1 MNQRGLSLLETLLA
15 ISITAVIG
23 VAISALMAAA
33 ANSLSSRDDGRST
46 AIRLATTNIRLGA
59 YIAPSLCVL
68 DKSNNH
74 ITLWFED
81 SRTSNT
87 VHASEIRWITFDSGT
102 KTLSVKFVDFPASW
116 SQSMVDDADFECNSL
131 TDYASVLSSFESS
144 EYITTVPLVD
154 SIETCNFWINQP
166 NPVEA
171 TRVSIRFSLA
181 SVFGVTKDSMIDE
194 SIRLHVTPIQ

>member
-33 ANSLSSRDDGRST
+33 ANSLSSKDDGRST

-116 SQSMVDDADFECNSL
+116 SQSMVDEADFECNSL
-131 TDYASVLSSFESS
+131 TDYASVLSSFDSS

-171 TRVSIRFSLA
+171 TRVSIRFTLA

>member
-116 SQSMVDDADFECNSL
+116 SQSIVDEADSECNSL

>member
-87 VHASEIRWITFDSGT
+87 VHASEIRWITFDSEA
-102 KTLSVKFVDFPASW
+102 KILSVKFVDFPENW
-116 SQSMVDDADFECNSL
+116 SQSMVDEADFECNSL
-131 TDYASVLSSFESS
+131 TDYASVL
-144 EYITTVPLVD
+144 
-154 SIETCNFWINQP
+154 
-166 NPVEA
+166 
-171 TRVSIRFSLA
+171 
-181 SVFGVTKDSMIDE
+181 
-194 SIRLHVTPIQ
+194 